1 MATFISTLKFT
12 DQGIK
17 AVGETGKRSAAF
29 KALAEKMGVT
39 VKDIYWTLG
48 DYDSVVVSEA
58 PDDET
63 ITALM
68 LHLASF
74 GNVRPTTTRAFNA
87 QEMDALM
94 AKAGGG

>member
-17 AVGETGKRSAAF
+17 AVGETSKRSAAF
-29 KALAEKMGVT
+29 KSMAEKMGVT
-39 VKDIYWTLG
+39 IKDIYWTLG
-48 DYDSVVVSEA
+48 AYDSVVVMDA

-63 ITALM
+63 VTALM

-74 GNVRPTTTRAFNA
+74 GNVRPTTTRAFTA
-87 QEMDALM
+87 EEMDKLL
-94 AKAGGG
+94 AKTGGG